1 MGRNFIAERT
11 WADPKERAAQKAL
24 KAQRERQAKAADTQA
39 LAAYRERSKWCAVK
53 GCDKPAANGW
63 MGCCSEQCMNAWL
76 KEVERRSE
84 VKEAR
89 KLGIPVAVYRQQLRI
104 RGEI

>member
-1 MGRNFIAERT
+1 M
-11 WADPKERAAQKAL
+11 KHRAA
-24 KAQRERQAKAADTQA
+24 EVQA
-39 LAAYRERSKWCAVK
+39 LAAVRECSKWCRVK
-53 GCDKPAANGW
+53 GCGKPTATDWG
-63 MGCCSEQCMNAWL
+63 GCCGEQCWNAWL

-89 KLGIPVAVYRQQLRI
+89 KLGIPVAVYRQQLLT

>member
-1 MGRNFIAERT
+1 MPTLALSLGWQSGFVL
-11 WADPKERAAQKAL
+11 AAVMAFVIL
-24 KAQRERQAKAADTQA
+24 AVA

-53 GCDKPAANGW
+53 GCDKPAAIGW